1 MTQLVPPPSAD
12 AAYRALLTSAS
23 EMGDLCVLVEYRALV
38 VGLGALGWAA
48 QHWTGA
54 MATL

>member
-1 MTQLVPPPSAD
+1 MTQPVPPPSAD

-23 EMGDLCVLVEYRALV
+23 EMGALCALVESRALV
-38 VGLGALGWAA
+38 VGLGTLDWAA

-54 MATL
+54 TATL